1 MRGKIVCLSPQPV
14 CESIREPWPSETQTQ
29 PFSTASW
36 QSHLLLVMVIHCFG
50 SRSDI
55 KTPLSVGKLPHC
67 YLSSSFVLLFTDK
80 ITCTRKITVDSFKE
94 IILQKKNPIQA
105 SFLLVWSP
113 EATPKGLDDLPD
125 LSNERWWGELITRC
139 SAKWDFKLALPNTE
153 TLNCLWLHAFH
164 ILVPPYS
171 KCVRSPLLLPEISHG
186 KRVPVPLYTVHI
198 RKLNC
203 TAVGLT
209 CSHAVQIFRTRP
221 DTFFTCTLGS
231 TARFATRSISCS
243 LGDF

>member
-55 KTPLSVGKLPHC
+55 KTPLSVGKFPHC

-125 LSNERWWGELITRC
+125 LSNERWWEQESSSQDAVPNGTLSWHYPTLRPWT
-139 SAKWDFKLALPNTE
+139 AFDFMLFTSLCHPTANVLGLPYFYLRFPMVNVY
-153 TLNCLWLHAFH
+153 LCL
-164 ILVPPYS
+164 
-171 KCVRSPLLLPEISHG
+171 
-186 KRVPVPLYTVHI
+186 
-198 RKLNC
+198 
-203 TAVGLT
+203 
-209 CSHAVQIFRTRP
+209 
-221 DTFFTCTLGS
+221 CTLC
-231 TARFATRSISCS
+231 T
-243 LGDF
+243 

>member
-55 KTPLSVGKLPHC
+55 KTPLSVGKFPHC
-67 YLSSSFVLLFTDK
+67 YLSSSFVLIFTDK

-94 IILQKKNPIQA
+94 IILQKKNYTSKLSA
-105 SFLLVWSP
+105 GLVPWSHP
-113 EATPKGLDDLPD
+113 QGTGWSSRPQQWEMMRT
-125 LSNERWWGELITRC
+125 GELITRC

-171 KCVRSPLLLPEISHG
+171 KCVGSPLLLPEISHG

-203 TAVGLT
+203 TAL
-209 CSHAVQIFRTRP
+209 
-221 DTFFTCTLGS
+221 
-231 TARFATRSISCS
+231 
-243 LGDF
+243 